1 MYREELEAY
10 VNRSSYRQIKAM
22 LKEAEKHDPN
32 FNLEKALRYLSSKL
46 RGGKDV

>member
-10 VNRSSYRQIKAM
+10 VNRSTYRKVQAM
-22 LKEAEKHDPN
+22 LKEAEKLDPN

-46 RGGKDV
+46 KDGKYV